1 MGRHRP
7 ARLTALV
14 AAIVATTLSPIT
26 LPGLGSG
33 ARASAAPVTPPA
45 LYRITDL
52 GALGASYAWALNEHG
67 DVVGGLT
74 NGHGFHYVPAAD
86 PATIGT
92 LSDLADGQPWAIS
105 DAGTVFGSGLG
116 TTSRGTARAV
126 TADGKTAAGSSLFPG
141 QSTPPAPNIID
152 PAYGTNVS
160 VPGVWTQARGWNS
173 LYDDGCVLPGLK
185 GGTAFEINSAGA
197 LVGQGLLGDA
207 NFPLSGV
214 RGVAFKCVPD
224 RANPDSYT
232 AYNLAPTGGP
242 AAGAFAI
249 NAGGIVVGKAQS
261 GESRPVEAPPRE
273 RQGAAAR

>member
-52 GALGASYAWALNEHG
+52 GALGASYAWAINDRG

-74 NGHGFHYVPAAD
+74 NGHGYHYRPTAD
-86 PATIGT
+86 QVATGT
-92 LSDLADGQPWAIS
+92 ISDLGDGAPLAVS
-105 DAGTVFGSGLG
+105 DDGTVFGSGLG
-116 TTSRGTARAV
+116 TGTGGTARGV
-126 TADGKTAAGSSLFPG
+126 TPDGKTAAGASAYPG
-141 QSTPPAPNIID
+141 TGIID

-160 VPGVWTQARGWNS
+160 VPGIWSQGSGWNS
-173 LYDDGCVLPGLK
+173 LYDNGCVFSGLK
-185 GGTAFEINSAGA
+185 GGTAFAINSDGA
-197 LVGQGLLGDA
+197 LVGMGLLGDA
-207 NFPLSGV
+207 NYPLSGV

-224 RANPDSYT
+224 AAHPGSYD

-249 NAGGIVVGKAQS
+249 NGAGIVVGKAQT
-261 GESRPVEAPPRE
+261 GETGPIEAYRWDGQGFSADARPL
-273 RQGAAAR
+273 G